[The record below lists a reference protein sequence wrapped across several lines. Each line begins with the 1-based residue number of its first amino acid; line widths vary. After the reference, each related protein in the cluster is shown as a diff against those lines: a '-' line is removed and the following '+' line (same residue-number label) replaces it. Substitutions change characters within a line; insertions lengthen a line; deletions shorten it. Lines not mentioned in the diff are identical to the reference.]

1 MTLFRYGGGI
11 YCTSSSS
18 PTISNVKI
26 QNNTATHGAGI
37 YIEGSSP
44 SLSYL
49 KINNNNSNQRGG
61 GVYSKNSILDLKN
74 SVISNN
80 TANLENLAWEGGGIH
95 IDGGTALMTECI
107 IKGNTARYG
116 GGIYLSSSGNNALI
130 NSVVSGNTAN
140 NQGNGGAIYFA
151 AAYLNVVNSTIV
163 SNTVSEDGSSIRNA
177 VWMASNSS
185 MSFSN
190 SILYNSGIGE
200 IGNDNLTYD
209 GTGAFDYVASISYS
223 IVEGWNVSSNGIINS
238 NPIFMD
244 LANGDYRLSNYSPA
258 IGTGTGNGA
267 PRNDLNGDIRPSPS
281 GSSPDMGAY
290 ENALGSPSHN
300 ELIYVSTEG
309 FDEGSV
315 GTESSPFKTIQAAI
329 DYSLNGDSILVNP
342 GTYIENINYNGK
354 DIVIGSL
361 FLTTQDT
368 SYIESTVIDGNEQ
381 GSVVTFQNEET
392 LSAELSGLTIQNGAA
407 DNGGGIFVQGSS
419 PTLTYLLV
427 KDNQALEG
435 GGLYIHSSAPLLEN
449 LTISSNVSFTRAGGI
464 MAWQD
469 SYLTMKNSIIRDNS
483 AATWGGGGWLNQGSY
498 QAVKF
503 ISNTA
508 DKGGGFGTEG
518 IPEFINCLVSG
529 NEAEQGGGIFC

>member
-1 MTLFRYGGGI
+1 MG
-11 YCTSSSS
+11 
-18 PTISNVKI
+18 
-26 QNNTATHGAGI
+26 
-37 YIEGSSP
+37 
-44 SLSYL
+44 
-49 KINNNNSNQRGG
+49 
-61 GVYSKNSILDLKN
+61 
-74 SVISNN
+74 
-80 TANLENLAWEGGGIH
+80 GGGIH

-381 GSVVTFQNEET
+381 GSVVTFQMVKKHYP
-392 LSAELSGLTIQNGAA
+392 LS
-407 DNGGGIFVQGSS
+407 
-419 PTLTYLLV
+419 
-427 KDNQALEG
+427 
-435 GGLYIHSSAPLLEN
+435 
-449 LTISSNVSFTRAGGI
+449 
-464 MAWQD
+464 
-469 SYLTMKNSIIRDNS
+469 
-483 AATWGGGGWLNQGSY
+483 
-498 QAVKF
+498 
-503 ISNTA
+503 
-508 DKGGGFGTEG
+508 
-518 IPEFINCLVSG
+518 
-529 NEAEQGGGIFC
+529 